1 MSQSNSSLAGVYLA
15 GRLVGIRQDSRPG
28 KDGQP
33 WIRHFLGI
41 EVDVLNGFP
50 GQKDVIEVQVSDQ
63 NNNAALHT
71 ALEKFTNKD
80 VLVAVYVRTF
90 ATRGGGAGFQYNLS
104 SDQNNIVPQSQQHV
118 KAA

>member
-28 KDGQP
+28 KDNQP
-33 WIRHFLGI
+33 WIRHFIGV
-41 EVDVLNGFP
+41 EVDVVNGFP

-71 ALEKFTNKD
+71 ALEKYTNKD
-80 VLVAVYVRTF
+80 VLVSMYVRTF
-90 ATRGGGAGFQYNLS
+90 ATRGGGAGFQYSLS
-104 SDQNNIVPQSQQHV
+104 SDQNNILPQSQTIAKV
-118 KAA
+118 A